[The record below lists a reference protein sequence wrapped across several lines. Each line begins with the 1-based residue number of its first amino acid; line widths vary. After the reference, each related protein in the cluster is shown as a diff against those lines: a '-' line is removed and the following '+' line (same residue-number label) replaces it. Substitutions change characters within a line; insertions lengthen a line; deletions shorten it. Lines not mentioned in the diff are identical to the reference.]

1 MSLLKASHEEREA
14 FEVTRITGKEATFP
28 DIEIPQLRSSLTQLA
43 LNTQKLAFRILK
55 ALALGMGL
63 QQDYFVDRHRH
74 LFSKLK
80 SGTTRITLNNYLKFH
95 VCLSICQ

>member
-1 MSLLKASHEEREA
+1 MFRLSFLKASHEEREA

-63 QQDYFVDRHRH
+63 QEDYFVDRHCH
-74 LFSKLK
+74 LFSK
-80 SGTTRITLNNYLKFH
+80 SRTAWICLNN
-95 VCLSICQ
+95 C